1 MYPNLYFV
9 FKDLF
14 GVELPFLKLVNSFG
28 FFVAMAFLVAGIFI
42 QKEFRRLTDAG
53 VFKPNQVKRLVGAPT
68 SILDITIQ
76 SLVGFLFGWKFLY
89 LAINAGTIFNGTSL
103 PQEHLF
109 STEGSLLLGLL
120 LATLLGGWS
129 WWEGKKNSLPT
140 PEIKSF
146 NIPPSEHIGAI
157 LTVAA
162 VGGILGAKIF
172 HFIEYPDQFISFIS
186 SPSLNDFL
194 GGLTIYGGLILG
206 GISVWLYTR
215 KMGFNFLAVADASA
229 PSLMLGYGIGRIG
242 CQVSGDGDWGIPN
255 LSPQPGWLSWLP
267 DWTWSY
273 NFPNNVNKVIYDN
286 KGNLV
291 GRKWIEGDT
300 WEAFSGYGT
309 CLKEA
314 VFPTS
319 LYETTMAVIIFII
332 LWQLR
337 TRLKTAGML
346 FAAYLMFNGFERFWI
361 EKIRVNVEI
370 PSLGVTQAELISV
383 IIFLSGIGLFFF
395 LKNKPQKA

>member
-1 MYPNLYFV
+1 
-9 FKDLF
+9 
-14 GVELPFLKLVNSFG
+14 
-28 FFVAMAFLVAGIFI
+28 VAMAFLVAGIFI

-109 STEGSLLLGLL
+109 SCEGSILLGVLS
-120 LATLLGGWS
+120 AALLGGWS
-129 WWEGKKNSLPT
+129 WWDGKRNSLPT
-140 PEIKSF
+140 PELRNQ
-146 NIPPSEHIGAI
+146 NIQPTEHVGAI

-215 KMGFNFLAVADASA
+215 KMGFNFLSVADATA

-255 LSPQPGWLSWLP
+255 LSSQPGWLSWLP

-273 NFPNNVNKVIYDN
+273 QFPNNVNQ
-286 KGNLV
+286 V
-291 GRKWIEGDT
+291 GRLISENDPWSKYE
-300 WEAFSGYGT
+300 GYGT
-309 CLKEA
+309 CLHDP

-319 LYETTMAVIIFII
+319 LYETVMATIIFII
-332 LWQLR
+332 LWKLR

-395 LKNKPQKA
+395 LKNKPLKA

>member
-1 MYPNLYFV
+1 MYPNLYFA

-28 FFVAMAFLVAGIFI
+28 FFVAMAFLVAGFFI
-42 QKEFRRLTDAG
+42 QREFKRHTAAG
-53 VFKPNQVKRLVGAPT
+53 VFKPTLVKRLVGAPT

-76 SLVGFLFGWKFLY
+76 SAVGFLFGWKFLY
-89 LAINAGTIFNGTSL
+89 LAFNAGTIFNGSSL

-109 STEGSLLLGLL
+109 SSEGSITLGVL
-120 LATLLGGWS
+120 LAVLLGGWS
-129 WWEGKKNSLPT
+129 WWEGKRNLLPT

-146 NIPPSEHIGAI
+146 NTQPSEHVGAI

-172 HFIEYPDQFISFIS
+172 HFIEYPDQFASFIS

-206 GISVWLYTR
+206 GISVWAYT
-215 KMGFNFLAVADASA
+215 KKNGLHFLSVADASA

-242 CQVSGDGDWGIPN
+242 CQVSGDGDWGITN

-267 DWTWSY
+267 EWTWSY
-273 NFPNNVNKVIYDN
+273 QFPNNVNQ
-286 KGNLV
+286 V
-291 GRKWIEGDT
+291 GRLISESDPWARYE
-300 WEAFSGYGT
+300 GYGT
-309 CLKEA
+309 CLNEA

-319 LYETTMAVIIFII
+319 LYETTMAVIIFIL
-332 LWQLR
+332 LWNLR

-346 FAAYLMFNGFERFWI
+346 FATYLMFNGFERFWI

-370 PSLGVTQAELISV
+370 PSLGITQAELISV
-383 IIFLSGIGLFFF
+383 IIFLSGVGLFFF
-395 LKNKPQKA
+395 LKTKSQKA

>member
-68 SILDITIQ
+68 SILDVTIQ

-109 STEGSLLLGLL
+109 SCEGSILLGVLS
-120 LATLLGGWS
+120 AALLGGWS
-129 WWEGKKNSLPT
+129 WWDGKRNSLPT
-140 PEIKSF
+140 PELRNQ
-146 NIPPSEHIGAI
+146 NIQPTEHVGAI

-215 KMGFNFLAVADASA
+215 KMGFNFLSVADATA

-255 LSPQPGWLSWLP
+255 LSSQPGWLSWLP

-273 NFPNNVNKVIYDN
+273 QFPNNVNQ
-286 KGNLV
+286 V
-291 GRKWIEGDT
+291 GRLISENDPWSKYE
-300 WEAFSGYGT
+300 GYGT
-309 CLKEA
+309 CLHDP

-319 LYETTMAVIIFII
+319 LYETVMATIIFII
-332 LWQLR
+332 LWKLR

-395 LKNKPQKA
+395 LKNKPLKA

>member
-42 QKEFRRLTDAG
+42 QKEFRRLTDAE

-68 SILDITIQ
+68 SILDVTIQ

-109 STEGSLLLGLL
+109 SCEGSILLGVLS
-120 LATLLGGWS
+120 AALLGGWS
-129 WWEGKKNSLPT
+129 WWDGKRNSLPT
-140 PEIKSF
+140 PELRNQ
-146 NIPPSEHIGAI
+146 NIQPTEHVGAI

-215 KMGFNFLAVADASA
+215 KMGFNFLSVADATA

-255 LSPQPGWLSWLP
+255 LSSQPGWLSWLP

-273 NFPNNVNKVIYDN
+273 QFPNNVNQ
-286 KGNLV
+286 V
-291 GRKWIEGDT
+291 GRLISENDPWSKYE
-300 WEAFSGYGT
+300 GYGT
-309 CLKEA
+309 CLHDP

-319 LYETTMAVIIFII
+319 LYETVMATIIFII
-332 LWQLR
+332 LWKLR

-395 LKNKPQKA
+395 LKNKPLKA

>member
-42 QKEFRRLTDAG
+42 QKEFRRLTDAE

-68 SILDITIQ
+68 SILDVTIQ

-109 STEGSLLLGLL
+109 SCEGSILLGVLS
-120 LATLLGGWS
+120 AALLGGRRIR
-129 WWEGKKNSLPT
+129 KRKRNSLPT
-140 PEIKSF
+140 PELRNQ
-146 NIPPSEHIGAI
+146 NIQPTEHVGAI

-215 KMGFNFLAVADASA
+215 KMGFNFLSVADATA

-255 LSPQPGWLSWLP
+255 LSSQPGWLSWLP

-273 NFPNNVNKVIYDN
+273 QFPNNVNQ
-286 KGNLV
+286 V
-291 GRKWIEGDT
+291 GRLISENDPWSKYE
-300 WEAFSGYGT
+300 GYGT
-309 CLKEA
+309 CLHDP

-319 LYETTMAVIIFII
+319 LYETVMATIIFII
-332 LWQLR
+332 LWKLR

-395 LKNKPQKA
+395 LKNKPLKA